1 MSVVT
6 FSPGKVI
13 RPKDMLWGHSSQA
26 TLYILT
32 ILAYI
37 SVPRFQQSWEH

>member
-13 RPKDMLWGHSSQA
+13 RPEDTLGGRRPQV

-32 ILAYI
+32 ILPYI
-37 SVPRFQQSWEH
+37 SVPGFQQSLEH